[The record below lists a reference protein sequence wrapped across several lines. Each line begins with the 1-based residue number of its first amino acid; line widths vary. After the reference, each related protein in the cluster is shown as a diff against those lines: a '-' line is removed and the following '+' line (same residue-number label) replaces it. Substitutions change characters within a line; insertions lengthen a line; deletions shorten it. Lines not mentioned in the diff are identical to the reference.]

1 VTPSATPEVRGS
13 TGAALGLG
21 ALVSLLAV
29 LPALLR
35 IESDG
40 SSLRVWITLAGGSA
54 LVLGPVVAL
63 LAVALQNPA
72 RLLAPLSGVLLSAAP
87 LALLGLVLKTQ
98 THHRPLGAAT
108 FAVLAFVVVSFCV
121 VVALR
126 VARAAETR
134 EPPARRALLSFL
146 VAGAFGSVSAV
157 LVAALRG
164 EGLRPHVL
172 DAVSLLVA
180 GGVALGALRFE
191 RLGPALGRVGPA
203 LWTMLVFAGVLW
215 SRGED
220 FVPIK
225 KSAPVVA
232 GPRAWL

>member
-1 VTPSATPEVRGS
+1 VTRSATPEVRAR

-29 LPALLR
+29 SPALLR
-35 IESDG
+35 IESDE
-40 SSLRVWITLAGGSA
+40 SSLEVWIALAGGSA

-63 LAVALQNPA
+63 LAVALQNPT
-72 RLLAPLSGVLLSAAP
+72 RLLAPLSGVALSAAP

-126 VARAAETR
+126 IARAAEKR
-134 EPPARRALLSFL
+134 EPSARRALLSLL
-146 VAGAFGSVSAV
+146 VAGAFGSLSAV
-157 LVAALRG
+157 LVTALRG

-172 DAVSLLVA
+172 DGMSLIVA
-180 GGVALGALRFE
+180 GGVALGALRLE
-191 RLGPALGRVGPA
+191 RVRLALGRVGPA
-203 LWTMLVFAGVLW
+203 LWTILVFAGVLW
-215 SRGED
+215 SPGED